1 MKTEMKSSLKLF
13 MRPFL
18 VVLGFMLLYAL
29 VHAVL
34 GFYGEKDSASISQN
48 LEKTEIERQNSALSP
63 KQEEANTTTTATE
76 ENPTKDSPLPLE
88 TATQKQENKQEIKQE
103 TKQEN
108 KQETKQENKQ
118 ETKQENK
125 QETKQ
130 ENKQETKQE
139 NKQETKQEQEKENEP
154 KQNSASSVQNNQKTP
169 TTPTIGKKPL
179 EYKVA
184 VSGVNVR
191 AFPSTKG
198 KILGSLA
205 KDKSVKVLEIQN
217 DWAKIEFSNE
227 TKGYVFLKL
236 LKKAE

>member
-13 MRPFL
+13 MRPLL

-29 VHAVL
+29 AHAVL
-34 GFYGEKDSASISQN
+34 GFYAKKDSAPIN
-48 LEKTEIERQNSALSP
+48 PNAEKTETERQNGALSP
-63 KQEEANTTTTATE
+63 KQEEANTTTTAAE
-76 ENPTKDSPLPLE
+76 ENPTKDPPLPLE
-88 TATQKQENKQEIKQE
+88 TAAQEKEIKQEIKQE
-103 TKQEN
+103 N
-108 KQETKQENKQ
+108 
-118 ETKQENK
+118 
-125 QETKQ
+125 
-130 ENKQETKQE
+130 
-139 NKQETKQEQEKENEP
+139 KQEQEKENKP
-154 KQNSASSVQNNQKTP
+154 KQNSASPTQNNQKTP
-169 TTPTIGKKPL
+169 TTPTMGKKPL

-198 KILGSLA
+198 KIIGSLA

-217 DWAKIEFSNE
+217 DWAEIEFSNK

>member
-13 MRPFL
+13 MRPLL
-18 VVLGFMLLYAL
+18 VVLAFMLLYAL
-29 VHAVL
+29 AHAAL
-34 GFYGEKDSASISQN
+34 GFYVKKDSAPISPN
-48 LEKTEIERQNSALSP
+48 AEKTETEHQNSALSP
-63 KQEEANTTTTATE
+63 KEMTTTATE
-76 ENPTKDSPLPLE
+76 ENPTKDTAPPLE
-88 TATQKQENKQEIKQE
+88 TTAQEQEN
-103 TKQEN
+103 
-108 KQETKQENKQ
+108 
-118 ETKQENK
+118 
-125 QETKQ
+125 
-130 ENKQETKQE
+130 
-139 NKQETKQEQEKENEP
+139 KQEQEKENES
-154 KQNSASSVQNNQKTP
+154 KHNSASPVQNNQKTP
-169 TTPTIGKKPL
+169 TTPLMGKKPL

-198 KILGSLA
+198 KIIGSLA

>member
-18 VVLGFMLLYAL
+18 VVLAFMLLYAL
-29 VHAVL
+29 VHAAL
-34 GFYGEKDSASISQN
+34 GFYVKKDSAPIN
-48 LEKTEIERQNSALSP
+48 PNAEKTETERQNRTLSP

-76 ENPTKDSPLPLE
+76 ESPTKDTAPPLE
-88 TATQKQENKQEIKQE
+88 TTAQEKENKQEI
-103 TKQEN
+103 
-108 KQETKQENKQ
+108 
-118 ETKQENK
+118 
-125 QETKQ
+125 
-130 ENKQETKQE
+130 
-139 NKQETKQEQEKENEP
+139 KQEQEKENEP
-154 KQNSASSVQNNQKTP
+154 KQNNASPVQNNQKTP
-169 TTPTIGKKPL
+169 TAPTMGKKPL

-198 KILGSLA
+198 KILGLLL
-205 KDKSVKVLEIQN
+205 KNKSVKVLEIQN
-217 DWAKIEFSNE
+217 DWAEIEFSNK

>member
-29 VHAVL
+29 AHAAL

-48 LEKTEIERQNSALSP
+48 LEKTEIERQNSTLSP
-63 KQEEANTTTTATE
+63 KQEETNTTTTATE
-76 ENPTKDSPLPLE
+76 ENPTKDTAPPLE
-88 TATQKQENKQEIKQE
+88 TATQEKE
-103 TKQEN
+103 TKQEI
-108 KQETKQENKQ
+108 
-118 ETKQENK
+118 
-125 QETKQ
+125 
-130 ENKQETKQE
+130 
-139 NKQETKQEQEKENEP
+139 KQEQEKENEP
-154 KQNSASSVQNNQKTP
+154 KQDSVPPVQNNQKTP
-169 TTPTIGKKPL
+169 TTPLMGKKPL

-198 KILGSLA
+198 KILGLLL
-205 KDKSVKVLEIQN
+205 KNKSVKVLEIQN
-217 DWAKIEFSNE
+217 DWAEIEFSNK

-236 LKKAE
+236 LKRAE

>member
-29 VHAVL
+29 AHIVL

-63 KQEEANTTTTATE
+63 KQEETNTATTATE

-88 TATQKQENKQEIKQE
+88 TPTQKQENKQE
-103 TKQEN
+103 T
-108 KQETKQENKQ
+108 
-118 ETKQENK
+118 
-125 QETKQ
+125 
-130 ENKQETKQE
+130 
-139 NKQETKQEQEKENEP
+139 KQETKQEQEKENEP
-154 KQNSASSVQNNQKTP
+154 KQNSVSPIQNHQKTLS
-169 TTPTIGKKPL
+169 TPTIGKKPL

-205 KDKSVKVLEIQN
+205 KNKSVKVLEIQN

>member
-13 MRPFL
+13 MQPLL
-18 VVLGFMLLYAL
+18 VVLAFMLLYAL
-29 VHAVL
+29 AHAAL
-34 GFYGEKDSASISQN
+34 GFYVKKDSAPISPN
-48 LEKTEIERQNSALSP
+48 VEKTETERQNSALSP

-76 ENPTKDSPLPLE
+76 ENPTKDPPLPLE
-88 TATQKQENKQEIKQE
+88 TAAQEKE
-103 TKQEN
+103 T
-108 KQETKQENKQ
+108 
-118 ETKQENK
+118 
-125 QETKQ
+125 
-130 ENKQETKQE
+130 
-139 NKQETKQEQEKENEP
+139 KQETKQEQEKENEP
-154 KQNSASSVQNNQKTP
+154 KQNSASPVQNNQKTP

-198 KILGSLA
+198 KIIGSLA

>member
-1 MKTEMKSSLKLF
+1 MKSSLKLF

-18 VVLGFMLLYAL
+18 VVLAFMLLYAL
-29 VHAVL
+29 AHAAL
-34 GFYGEKDSASISQN
+34 GFYAKKDSVQINQN
-48 LEKTEIERQNSALSP
+48 LEKTETERQNSTLPP

-76 ENPTKDSPLPLE
+76 ESPTKDTAPPLD
-88 TATQKQENKQEIKQE
+88 TAAQEQEIKQE
-103 TKQEN
+103 I
-108 KQETKQENKQ
+108 
-118 ETKQENK
+118 
-125 QETKQ
+125 
-130 ENKQETKQE
+130 
-139 NKQETKQEQEKENEP
+139 KQETKQEQEKENEL
-154 KQNSASSVQNNQKTP
+154 KQDSVSPVQNNQKTP
-169 TTPTIGKKPL
+169 TTPTMGKKPL

-198 KILGSLA
+198 KIIGSLT

-217 DWAKIEFSNE
+217 DWAEIEFSNK

>member
-18 VVLGFMLLYAL
+18 VVLAFMLLYAL
-29 VHAVL
+29 AHAAL
-34 GFYGEKDSASISQN
+34 GFYVKKDSVQINQN
-48 LEKTEIERQNSALSP
+48 LEKTEIERQNRALSP
-63 KQEEANTTTTATE
+63 KQEEANTATTAE

-88 TATQKQENKQEIKQE
+88 TAVQEKEDKQENKQE
-103 TKQEN
+103 
-108 KQETKQENKQ
+108 
-118 ETKQENK
+118 
-125 QETKQ
+125 
-130 ENKQETKQE
+130 
-139 NKQETKQEQEKENEP
+139 QEKETKP
-154 KQNSASSVQNNQKTP
+154 KQNSASPTQNNQKTL

-184 VSGVNVR
+184 VNSVNVR

-198 KILGSLA
+198 KIIGSLL

-217 DWAKIEFSNE
+217 DWAEIEFSNK

>member
-1 MKTEMKSSLKLF
+1 MKSSLKLF
-13 MRPFL
+13 MRLFL

-29 VHAVL
+29 AHAAL
-34 GFYGEKDSASISQN
+34 GFYAKKDSASINQN
-48 LEKTEIERQNSALSP
+48 LEKTETERQNSALSP

-88 TATQKQENKQEIKQE
+88 TATQEKENKQE
-103 TKQEN
+103 N
-108 KQETKQENKQ
+108 
-118 ETKQENK
+118 
-125 QETKQ
+125 
-130 ENKQETKQE
+130 
-139 NKQETKQEQEKENEP
+139 KQEQEKENEP
-154 KQNSASSVQNNQKTP
+154 KQNSASPIQNHQKTLS
-169 TTPTIGKKPL
+169 TPTIGKKPL
-179 EYKVA
+179 EYKAA
-184 VSGVNVR
+184 VNSVNVR

-205 KDKSVKVLEIQN
+205 KNKSVKVLEIQN

>member
-29 VHAVL
+29 AHVAL

-63 KQEEANTTTTATE
+63 KQEETNTATTATE
-76 ENPTKDSPLPLE
+76 ENPTKDLPLPLE
-88 TATQKQENKQEIKQE
+88 TATQ
-103 TKQEN
+103 
-108 KQETKQENKQ
+108 
-118 ETKQENK
+118 
-125 QETKQ
+125 
-130 ENKQETKQE
+130 
-139 NKQETKQEQEKENEP
+139 KQETKQEQEKENEP
-154 KQNSASSVQNNQKTP
+154 KQNSAPPIQNNQKTP

-179 EYKVA
+179 EYKAA

>member
-1 MKTEMKSSLKLF
+1 MKTEMKYSLKLF
-13 MRPFL
+13 VRPFL
-18 VVLGFMLLYAL
+18 VVLAFMLLYAL
-29 VHAVL
+29 MHAGL
-34 GFYGEKDSASISQN
+34 GFYAKKDSASISQN
-48 LEKTEIERQNSALSP
+48 LISQNLEKTEMERQNSALLP
-63 KQEEANTTTTATE
+63 KQEEANTATTATE
-76 ENPTKDSPLPLE
+76 ENPAKDSPLPLE
-88 TATQKQENKQEIKQE
+88 TATQEK
-103 TKQEN
+103 
-108 KQETKQENKQ
+108 
-118 ETKQENK
+118 
-125 QETKQ
+125 
-130 ENKQETKQE
+130 E

-154 KQNSASSVQNNQKTP
+154 KQNSASPIQNHQKTLS
-169 TTPTIGKKPL
+169 TPTIGKKPL

-184 VSGVNVR
+184 VNSVNVR

>member
-18 VVLGFMLLYAL
+18 VVLAFMLLYAL

-34 GFYGEKDSASISQN
+34 GFYVKKDSASISQN

-76 ENPTKDSPLPLE
+76 QSPTKDTAPPLD
-88 TATQKQENKQEIKQE
+88 TAAQEKEIKQE
-103 TKQEN
+103 I
-108 KQETKQENKQ
+108 
-118 ETKQENK
+118 
-125 QETKQ
+125 
-130 ENKQETKQE
+130 
-139 NKQETKQEQEKENEP
+139 KQEQEKENEP
-154 KQNSASSVQNNQKTP
+154 KQNSASPIQNNQKTP